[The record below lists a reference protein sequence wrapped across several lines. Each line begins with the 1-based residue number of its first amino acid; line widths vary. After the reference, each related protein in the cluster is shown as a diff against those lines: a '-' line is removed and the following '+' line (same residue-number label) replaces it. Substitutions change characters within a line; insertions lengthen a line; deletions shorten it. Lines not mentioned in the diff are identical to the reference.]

1 MTANS
6 LKNGAPGWSRSTPSI
21 AVSRSAVYAAF
32 DAHCLTELGQSG
44 RSQPAEVDRGGD
56 GHQRLVRADVG
67 VGLLATD
74 VLFARLE
81 REHVADLAVDVDRLA
96 ADPPGHLA
104 DVVQASRDETEVRTA
119 VVQVVPQRL
128 SLGDRDVGTEL
139 AGRRQD
145 AEGERV
151 EHLDR
156 ARSPV
161 VGPPEQI
168 AHRLEDPVDV
178 RVLHDHG
185 RHVGSDVGGASASVR
200 HREDLRLV
208 PRSPAV
214 RAERVHEPRIDGAG
228 DEHPVATVAAGHVH
242 GLDQRGR
249 SVVQG
254 CVRDLE
260 PGQLAD
266 HRLELEQRLQH
277 ALRQLRLVRRVRR
290 VELGPTGQRPDDA
303 GDVVVV
309 RASTGEAHQLVGA
322 QVASRERAHVVHE
335 LHLGDAGGD
344 VERPVEAHVGRDV
357 GEQLVHAR
365 QAERR
370 EHLVDVV
377 LGVWRE
383 PHERKVYVRRRLCPA
398 ISRTHLRGRTSSRGT
413 GSRADRRPCT
423 GSRGSARGDAGPCGS
438 SS

>member
-1 MTANS
+1 MEQVD
-6 LKNGAPGWSRSTPSI
+6 
-21 AVSRSAVYAAF
+21 AVDRREPLGRVRGFRRA
-32 DAHCLTELGQSG
+32 LPTELGQSG

-81 REHVADLAVDVDRLA
+81 REHVTDLPVDVDRLA

-104 DVVQASRDETEVRTA
+104 NVVHAGRDETEVRTA
-119 VVQVVPQRL
+119 VVQMVPQRL
-128 SLGDRDVGTEL
+128 SLGHRDVGAEL

-161 VGPPEQI
+161 VGPSEQI

-185 RHVGSDVGGASASVR
+185 CHVGSDLGGAAASVR

-214 RAERVHEPRIDGAG
+214 RAERIHEPWIDGAG
-228 DEHPVATVAAGHVH
+228 DEHPVTTVAAGHVH

-344 VERPVEAHVGRDV
+344 VERPVETDVGRGCRRTDRPRSTGRASRASGRCRPRCV
-357 GEQLVHAR
+357 AR
-365 QAERR
+365 TSRAES
-370 EHLVDVV
+370 
-377 LGVWRE
+377 
-383 PHERKVYVRRRLCPA
+383 VRRPSPMPGDQPDA
-398 ISRTHLRGRTSSRGT
+398 SSRPYFVT
-413 GSRADRRPCT
+413 RDR
-423 GSRGSARGDAGPCGS
+423 
-438 SS
+438 